1 MTLNNVVFINQFPK
15 LDLHGLDRESAEIY
29 IKEFIRDNL
38 KLKNEII
45 VIVHGIGK
53 GILKKTTHQQL
64 ANNKDVIEFK
74 TFYYN
79 HGCTLVQLKIK

>member
-53 GILKKTTHQQL
+53 GILKKVTHQQL
-64 ANNKDVIEFK
+64 TNNKDVIEFK